1 MLEEMREQVVS
12 PVHRT
17 LLIVIYDVCET
28 SYALR
33 ELTT

>member
-17 LLIVIYDVCET
+17 LLIVIYDVREM